1 MGSGV
6 LKTLSSDKVSH
17 HQFLHVF
24 SCGGHSPKPFVC
36 LLLWGLGIRSCRG
49 YFFFINTPI
58 IHDGFASLALS
69 WGPVSL
75 VAVRFVPRV
84 LGAIAT
90 QVPLF
95 MTGVTLNFA

>member
-6 LKTLSSDKVSH
+6 LKTLSSDKISH

-24 SCGGHSPKPFVC
+24 SGGGHSSKPFVC
-36 LLLWGLGIRSCRG
+36 LLLWGLGICLCRRH
-49 YFFFINTPI
+49 FFFIDAPV
-58 IHDGFASLALS
+58 IHNGFASLALS

-75 VAVRFVPRV
+75 IVVWFVPCV

-90 QVPLF
+90 QMSLLVA
-95 MTGVTLNFA
+95 GVTLNFA